1 MKSALFVG
9 NFLSAHLNRGYSEE
23 LADRLEARG
32 WEVVRTSSQLGRVLR
47 LADMLRTTWT
57 QRARYRIAH
66 VDVFSGSAFV
76 WAEATCLLLRA
87 LKKPYVLTLRGG
99 NLPDF
104 AARSP
109 GRVRRLLESAAL
121 VTAPSSYLVETMR
134 PYRRDLVVLR
144 NAVDTLAYGYRERV
158 APRPRLTWVRA
169 FHSIY
174 NPVLAIDVLARVSRQ
189 WPDATLA
196 MIGPDKDGTLAHVAR
211 RAREL
216 GIRERLT
223 IVGAI
228 PKREIPHHLADADVF
243 INTTDIDNTPITLLE
258 AMSAG
263 LCVVSTAVGG
273 IPFMVRDEHEA
284 MLVPPRDADAMAGAV
299 ARILVEPGLAVR
311 LSREGHASA
320 KQCDWSAILSVWET
334 TLQAVV

>member
-1 MKSALFVG
+1 MRRVLFVG

-23 LADRLEARG
+23 LTDRLEARG
-32 WEVVRTSSQLGRVLR
+32 WEIIRTSSQLGRTRR
-47 LADMLRTTWT
+47 LADMLQTVWANRH
-57 QRARYRIAH
+57 RYEIAH

-87 LKKPYVLTLRGG
+87 LGKPYVLTLRGG

-104 AARSP
+104 AIRWP
-109 GRVRRLLESAAL
+109 GRVRRLLESASL
-121 VTAPSSYLVETMR
+121 VTAPSRYLVETMLA
-134 PYRRDLVVLR
+134 YRRDLVVLR
-144 NAVDTLAYGYRERV
+144 NAVDTSAYGFRERT
-158 APRPRLTWVRA
+158 APQPRLAWVRA

-174 NPVLAIDVLARVSRQ
+174 NPTLAIDVLARVSRH

-196 MIGPDKDGTLAHVAR
+196 MVGPDKDGTLARVER

-216 GIRERLT
+216 DMHARLR

-228 PKREIPHHLADADVF
+228 PKREIPRYLADADVF
-243 INTTDIDNTPITLLE
+243 LNTTDIDNTPITLLE

-273 IPFMVRDEHEA
+273 VPFMVRHEHDA
-284 MLVPPRDADAMAGAV
+284 MLVPPRDADAMAGAIS
-299 ARILVEPGLAVR
+299 RILVEPGLAAR
-311 LSREGHASA
+311 LSREGYASA
-320 KQCDWSAILSVWET
+320 KQCDWEPVLRAWET
-334 TLQAVV
+334 TLQAVT